1 MWTLFSKDPYA
12 KIDRRK
18 QLAEKRRLNAKK
30 KAWKRK
36 NRIDS
41 WLKFKKQFSAFWAH
55 PFAKKPLTEEQRE
68 KKRLNKYRKDP
79 NAKSDRRRELV
90 EKRQRK
96 SQKREWLRKERADER
111 QRFIKKLR
119 EFIADPFAKKKL
131 SSDELELQY
140 IKKLVKQ
147 DRRLERKKWWAKF
160 RRTPLQALF
169 PAKKER
175 LEGGGYLYVYNLTRK
190 ERKELARNKRLR
202 RRENFKK
209 IVASPELRRKFGFGF
224 LHSLAYFILAF
235 MFIYIVYQI
244 VTIIVASSY
253 NIPVVWYYYRL
264 KFPLYTYSPLYTRS
278 ALVFIFSSGPIM
290 SLMLAFVFLKLFFTT
305 NPFFRRFQL
314 FYLWGFIC
322 GSNMF
327 FGAYIAGFFT
337 RTEFIYT
344 SEWLFMSR
352 MFDIEEIFFT
362 VISFV
367 VMLVIGRILTP
378 LFLVSSGS
386 VTLISPENRQFF
398 IITQVVLPWLAGILV
413 LFLITVPTFYVPL
426 IIKTVTPG
434 LALLPSLYLFDLL
447 QYENIHKSGD
457 IKHNYFKW
465 SIVIFVV
472 AILFFY
478 RIILSFGL
486 AL

>member
-147 DRRLERKKWWAKF
+147 DRRLERKKWWAKL
-160 RRTPLQALF
+160 RRTPLQAIF
-169 PAKKER
+169 PRHKER
-175 LEGGGYLYVYNLTRK
+175 LEGGGYLYVYNMTRK

-253 NIPVVWYYYRL
+253 HIPVVWYYYRL
-264 KFPLYTYSPLYTRS
+264 KFPLYTYSPLYTRT

-314 FYLWGFIC
+314 FYLWGFIYHWN
-322 GSNMF
+322 S
-327 FGAYIAGFFT
+327 
-337 RTEFIYT
+337 
-344 SEWLFMSR
+344 L
-352 MFDIEEIFFT
+352 
-362 VISFV
+362 
-367 VMLVIGRILTP
+367 LTC
-378 LFLVSSGS
+378 
-386 VTLISPENRQFF
+386 R
-398 IITQVVLPWLAGILV
+398 
-413 LFLITVPTFYVPL
+413 
-426 IIKTVTPG
+426 
-434 LALLPSLYLFDLL
+434 
-447 QYENIHKSGD
+447 
-457 IKHNYFKW
+457 
-465 SIVIFVV
+465 
-472 AILFFY
+472 
-478 RIILSFGL
+478 
-486 AL
+486 

>member
-1 MWTLFSKDPYA
+1 MWLFSSKDPYA

-18 QLAEKRRLNAKK
+18 QLAEKRRITAKK
-30 KAWKRK
+30 KAWRRK
-36 NRIDS
+36 NRIES
-41 WLKFKKQFSAFWAH
+41 WRKFKKQFKQFLDN
-55 PFAKKPLTEEQRE
+55 PFAKRELTVAQLERQRI
-68 KKRLNKYRKDP
+68 KRYRNDP
-79 NAKSDRRRELV
+79 HAKNDRRRERA
-90 EKRQRK
+90 EKRQRNA
-96 SQKREWLRKERADER
+96 QRREWLHRQRADER
-111 QRFIKKLR
+111 QRLIKRLKVFL
-119 EFIADPFAKKKL
+119 ANPFAKKKL
-131 SSDELELQY
+131 SSDEQELRY

-147 DRRLERKKWWAKF
+147 DRKLERKKWWAKF
-160 RRTPLQALF
+160 RHAPLSALF
-169 PAKKER
+169 PAKKEK

-190 ERKELARNKRLR
+190 ERKELARSKRLR

-224 LHSLAYFILAF
+224 MHSTAYFILAF
-235 MFIYIVYQI
+235 MFIYIVYQV
-244 VTIIVASSY
+244 VTILVASSY
-253 NIPVVWYYYRL
+253 QIPVIWYYYRL
-264 KFPLYTYSPLYTRS
+264 KFPLYTYSPLYTRA

-290 SLMLAFVFLKLFFTT
+290 SLMLAFVFLKMFFTT
-305 NPFFRRFQL
+305 HPFFKRFQL

-352 MFDIEEIFFT
+352 MFDVEEIFFT

-386 VTLISPENRQFF
+386 VTLISPENRQVF
-398 IITQVVLPWLAGILV
+398 IITQVVLPWLAGILI
-413 LFLITVPTFYVPL
+413 LFLITLPTFYVPL
-426 IIKTVTPG
+426 IIKTITPG

-447 QYENIHKSGD
+447 QYDNIHKSGD
-457 IKHNYFKW
+457 IRHNYFKW
-465 SIVIFVV
+465 SIVIFV
-472 AILFFY
+472 AALLFFY